1 MFFLRTMIRRTRRTC
16 RERGRG
22 VIDIVLV
29 TGRKLYFVLP
39 EVGDFVKN
47 EDQSEKVLSSFVGDG
62 SLKILMLM
70 VFVKCFRLMES
81 LSCSVF
87 T

>member
-29 TGRKLYFVLP
+29 TGRELYFVLP

-47 EDQSEKVLSSFVGDG
+47 GDQSEKVFVEFWWRWQQ
-62 SLKILMLM
+62 KYLMLM
-70 VFVKCFRLMES
+70 DLIYVFV
-81 LSCSVF
+81 
-87 T
+87 

>member
-1 MFFLRTMIRRTRRTC
+1 M
-16 RERGRG
+16 
-22 VIDIVLV
+22 IDIVLV
-29 TGRKLYFVLP
+29 TGKELCFVLP